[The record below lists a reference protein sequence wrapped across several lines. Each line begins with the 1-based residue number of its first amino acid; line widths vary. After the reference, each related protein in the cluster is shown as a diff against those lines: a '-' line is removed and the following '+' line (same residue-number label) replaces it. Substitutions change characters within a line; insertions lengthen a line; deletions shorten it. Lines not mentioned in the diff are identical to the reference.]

1 MTIDRTTRMAL
12 VVTAATVMA
21 VWFGVRPLHVRAASL
36 ETDVDDLRERI
47 AESSVPEAQLDA
59 TRVERDRRRSML
71 AAEGFES
78 LPDGT
83 PDVAGV
89 IRRLSLPIDG
99 HRVLD
104 QTFTAGRAG
113 AAANGAPDGW
123 RATPVRVEVVGD
135 WSAIRDLLDLVDDLP
150 GPVRT
155 TALRLNR
162 TEVEGLPAARL
173 ELELDVLHRDATAS
187 GEETTS

>member
-36 ETDVDDLRERI
+36 ENDVDDLRERI

-99 HRVLD
+99 DRVLD

-173 ELELDVLHRDATAS
+173 ELELDVLHRDETAS